1 MNILTTAHRWILFLP
16 VAYILL
22 YFTFSNSAIFW
33 YMYTFT
39 TLIFMAIAFVHTKMK
54 DDVQTWEY
62 IVFGI
67 GYGTLTYGMIA
78 AGFRLFSLFTDQISL
93 SVEDFL
99 RDFGPHAIWQYLL
112 LLFIVAPGEELF
124 WRGFIQQKLKA
135 YMSPF
140 LAVISASLLFGLSL
154 SFSGFWLGVLAA
166 CFSGIIWGLLY
177 EWKRSM
183 PLVIIA
189 HITMTILLF
198 LILPLTNGNN

>member
-1 MNILTTAHRWILFLP
+1 MNILTPAHRWIVFLP
-16 VAYILL
+16 AAYILL
-22 YFTFSNSAIFW
+22 YFTFSNSTIFW

-39 TLIFMAIAFVHTKMK
+39 TLIFMAIAFVQSRIE

-67 GYGTLTYGMIA
+67 GYGTLTYGIIA
-78 AGFRLFSLFTDQISL
+78 AGFKLFSLFTDQTAL

-99 RDFGPHAIWQYLL
+99 RDYGPITIWHYLL
-112 LLFIVAPGEELF
+112 LMFVVAPGEELF
-124 WRGFIQQKLKA
+124 WRGFVQQKLKT

-166 CFSGIIWGLLY
+166 CFSGLIWGLLY

-183 PLVIIA
+183 PLIIIA

-198 LILPLTNGNN
+198 LILPLTS

>member
-1 MNILTTAHRWILFLP
+1 MNILTPAHRWIVFLP
-16 VAYILL
+16 AAYILL
-22 YFTFSNSAIFW
+22 YFTFSNSTIFW

-39 TLIFMAIAFVHTKMK
+39 TLIFMAIAFVQSKIE

-67 GYGTLTYGMIA
+67 GYGTLTYGIIA
-78 AGFRLFSLFTDQISL
+78 AGFKLFSLFTDQTAL

-99 RDFGPHAIWQYLL
+99 RDYGPNTIWHYLL
-112 LLFIVAPGEELF
+112 LMFVVAPGEELF
-124 WRGFIQQKLKA
+124 WRGFVQQKLKT

-166 CFSGIIWGLLY
+166 CFSGLIWGLLY

-183 PLVIIA
+183 PLIIIA

-198 LILPLTNGNN
+198 LILPLTS

>member
-1 MNILTTAHRWILFLP
+1 MNILTPAHRWIVFLP
-16 VAYILL
+16 AAYILL
-22 YFTFSNSAIFW
+22 YFTFSNSTIFW

-39 TLIFMAIAFVHTKMK
+39 TLIFMAIAFVQSKIE

-62 IVFGI
+62 LVFGI
-67 GYGTLTYGMIA
+67 GYGTLTYGIIA
-78 AGFRLFSLFTDQISL
+78 AGFKLFSLFTDQTAL
-93 SVEDFL
+93 SVADFL
-99 RDFGPHAIWQYLL
+99 RDYGPNTIWHYLL
-112 LLFIVAPGEELF
+112 LMFVVAPGEELF
-124 WRGFIQQKLKA
+124 WRGFVQQKLKT

-166 CFSGIIWGLLY
+166 CFSGLIWGLLY

-183 PLVIIA
+183 PLIIIA

-198 LILPLTNGNN
+198 LILPLTS

>member
-1 MNILTTAHRWILFLP
+1 MNILTPAHRWIVFLP
-16 VAYILL
+16 AAYILL
-22 YFTFSNSAIFW
+22 YFTFSNSTIFW

-39 TLIFMAIAFVHTKMK
+39 TLIFMAIAFVQSKIE

-67 GYGTLTYGMIA
+67 GYGTLTYGIIA
-78 AGFRLFSLFTDQISL
+78 AGFKLFSLFTDQTTL

-99 RDFGPHAIWQYLL
+99 RDYGPHTIWHYLL
-112 LLFIVAPGEELF
+112 LMFVVAPGEELF
-124 WRGFIQQKLKA
+124 WRGFVQQKLKT

-140 LAVISASLLFGLSL
+140 LAVITASLLFGLSL

-166 CFSGIIWGLLY
+166 CFSGLIWGLLY

-183 PLVIIA
+183 PLIIIA

-198 LILPLTNGNN
+198 LILPLTS

>member
-1 MNILTTAHRWILFLP
+1 MNILTPAHRWIVFLP
-16 VAYILL
+16 AAYILL
-22 YFTFSNSAIFW
+22 YFTFSNSTIFW

-39 TLIFMAIAFVHTKMK
+39 TLIFMAIAFVQSKIE

-67 GYGTLTYGMIA
+67 GYGTLTYGIIA
-78 AGFRLFSLFTDQISL
+78 AGFKLFSFFTDQTAL
-93 SVEDFL
+93 SVVDFL
-99 RDFGPHAIWQYLL
+99 RDYGPNTIWHYLL
-112 LLFIVAPGEELF
+112 LMFVVAPGEELF
-124 WRGFIQQKLKA
+124 WRGFVQQKLKT

-166 CFSGIIWGLLY
+166 CFSGLIWGLLY

-183 PLVIIA
+183 PLIIIA

-198 LILPLTNGNN
+198 LILPLTS